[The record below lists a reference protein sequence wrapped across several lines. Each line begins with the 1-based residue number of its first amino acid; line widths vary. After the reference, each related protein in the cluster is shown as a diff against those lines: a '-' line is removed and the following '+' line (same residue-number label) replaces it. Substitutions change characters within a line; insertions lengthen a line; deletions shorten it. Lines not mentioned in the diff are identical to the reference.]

1 MVLVVRAIHNEV
13 PLKKV
18 NYRSKMLAT
27 LAKYST
33 LYTLGCVRWKL
44 YRAFV
49 VSRHPVF
56 PVYILSKVAI
66 TTSEVLA
73 VGLCDPLSSSSGL
86 PLKLKPHR
94 ASCISVRKDQ
104 LSTMS
109 PFRLFRVGSK
119 GRMEDTLLEELLADK
134 FLEKISKDQGDAPMV
149 RSTSSKVKTPRQEHD
164 SVDKY
169 LARIARIMT
178 DMGSDSEDDECQPL
192 EVQSTKAAPS
202 AQKEVIGFSKLS
214 RSLSEDDNRQ
224 TRKPKVSHSL
234 RRMRERLDKATSSG
248 QPSRN
253 AGEPSSVG
261 SVLDALGKVNE
272 ALAKD
277 SSEVSSCASKKS
289 KLSEFSQS
297 TTVAKRNNQRGSA
310 NKLPPPSPRKKR
322 NFLRIPRESQ
332 TSTNES
338 SSITSTASTKSK
350 SSDSQRT
357 KQSGAAHN
365 FPPPKPRKLRNFLR
379 SPRGLKALKA
389 LKAHKVKAALNR
401 GAKEEAST
409 VKGAKDVKE
418 LFTPVKTASQNQ
430 KLETVDLTHTEAIEP
445 ADTAPVTEPE
455 KFDTSSTDS
464 FSETTI
470 SSSSHDGDMSIEVET
485 SASSACPNSANPNQ
499 TATERSTQAVEE
511 VLKMT
516 DHIVEEANDEIE
528 PLSPN
533 ISSWAFAANF
543 SSKVARHKGRNSGER
558 LRQQKGSYSETT
570 YKEATNPAIM
580 APILEAN
587 EAHLEDEEESETEK
601 EAANPAIMAPILE
614 ANEAHLEDEE
624 ESETEYEVVAS
635 ENGLK
640 EKIMKMA
647 PDSIIVASLKYATS
661 DELTQLVNTLTEV
674 QKQLDDDKPHMKGPP
689 SSSPTI
695 AAYSVDNRI
704 PVANSIDTREG
715 MSGCSRTTVPIAN
728 TQKKSGQT
736 EQDIMNKPIFQLL
749 EERISR
755 DSSGDAYSYD
765 YTEVSGFGTEDEG
778 FLSNDTGALSDP
790 PRDGWMTFSAETL
803 SMDEFQDEEEDDD
816 DIHSIGD
823 LSSAVVEETKA
834 VAKEIRDGIH
844 SLEVGL
850 TNWTRFLSCHGSTTN

>member
-1 MVLVVRAIHNEV
+1 
-13 PLKKV
+13 
-18 NYRSKMLAT
+18 
-27 LAKYST
+27 
-33 LYTLGCVRWKL
+33 
-44 YRAFV
+44 
-49 VSRHPVF
+49 
-56 PVYILSKVAI
+56 
-66 TTSEVLA
+66 
-73 VGLCDPLSSSSGL
+73 
-86 PLKLKPHR
+86 
-94 ASCISVRKDQ
+94 
-104 LSTMS
+104 
-109 PFRLFRVGSK
+109 
-119 GRMEDTLLEELLADK
+119 MEDTLLEELLADK
-134 FLEKISKDQGDAPMV
+134 LLEKISKDQGDAPMV
-149 RSTSSKVKTPRQEHD
+149 RSTSSKGTTPRQEHD

-169 LARIARIMT
+169 LARIAQIMT
-178 DMGSDSEDDECQPL
+178 EMGSDSQDDECQPL

-202 AQKEVIGFSKLS
+202 AQKEVIGFSELS
-214 RSLSEDDNRQ
+214 RSLSEDDNHQ

-234 RRMRERLDKATSSG
+234 RRMGERLDKATSSG

-261 SVLDALGKVNE
+261 NELDALGKVKE
-272 ALAKD
+272 ALAND
-277 SSEVSSCASKKS
+277 SSEVSSCASITEKS

-310 NKLPPPSPRKKR
+310 NKLPPPSPRKLR

-338 SSITSTASTKSK
+338 SSITSTASNTSK

-357 KQSGAAHN
+357 KQSGAAHKL
-365 FPPPKPRKLRNFLR
+365 PPPPPRKLRNFLR
-379 SPRGLKALKA
+379 SPRR
-389 LKAHKVKAALNR
+389 LKAHKANKVKAALNR

-409 VKGAKDVKE
+409 VKGTKDVKE
-418 LFTPVKTASQNQ
+418 LFTPVKTASQKQ

-445 ADTAPVTEPE
+445 GDTVPVTEPE
-455 KFDTSSTDS
+455 RFDTSSTDS

-499 TATERSTQAVEE
+499 KATERSKRTVEE
-511 VLKMT
+511 VLN
-516 DHIVEEANDEIE
+516 HIVEEANDEIE

-533 ISSWAFAANF
+533 ISNWAFAASLSN
-543 SSKVARHKGRNSGER
+543 KVARHKERNSGER

-570 YKEATNPAIM
+570 Y
-580 APILEAN
+580 
-587 EAHLEDEEESETEK
+587 K

-640 EKIMKMA
+640 EKVMKMA

-695 AAYSVDNRI
+695 AAYSVENRI
-704 PVANSIDTREG
+704 PVANSIDTRGG

-790 PRDGWMTFSAETL
+790 PRDGFMTFSAETL

-816 DIHSIGD
+816 DIHSMGD
-823 LSSAVVEETKA
+823 LSAAVVEETKA